1 MKETCTHTSNNIYVK
16 KIKNKEGNEY
26 QIDTDQLFNSSN
38 LNTYTI
44 NDNRIEFN
52 KNIKYYVIQ
61 DANSQCNNNIEQW
74 HKWFTTTYYYLGN
87 RDGRYNE
94 ISENNITYTIP
105 KGCFKECNDN
115 FIINSD
121 YRCEDK
127 KTFKDG
133 KYRNFI
139 AYDPFAIIC
148 IIGSIEINTINNYVY
163 SDNIGGNYYKTIEK
177 LLNNDHNILKSNNMT
192 SGYDKIKNAIL
203 ADLISNN
210 QNKFN
215 DKFHPLYSI
224 NNDIKIAYKKIIEYV
239 NYIYKENEKEKS
251 KIENNIKKDINKF
264 YTLFDKRDEL
274 YMKYLNNFNKDK
286 KKLNLLYAYNLSK
299 IKDYIIKKICANPEL
314 PSDIKGVVIYLLE
327 YCIFVCFSKKSIYA
341 ERLELYDI
349 YKDIKDAVK
358 TDAVKTDAVKT
369 DAVKTDAIESILIDK
384 DPPSYNS
391 KCQDTTS
398 EKSENKGNSHDYSIK
413 YNPKSEDYKPVLVKL
428 DNKSIFIFQDYVHIL
443 NLYKSFLVVY
453 PVVFIII
460 ISIFVFIMCLYL
472 IDININGP
480 LRPISLAINYIYAF
494 ILWLN
499 YIFKWFTFNIV
510 FTFIIKNI
518 LSLFYSRV
526 VSDKISEII
535 KYLLNTYITPI
546 ILLIILIILIIFIS
560 TISIEDII
568 MFIPFVIIF
577 ILESIYVL
585 LLILLGMVV
594 NLPKIE
600 NVILIGVITYI
611 IYLYYYVI
619 YIFNFTNIEGTIGSN
634 IVIQPE
640 YANLLN
646 GGDLIATL
654 KNSTDSHQII
664 CERNK
669 IINYAFLLNMY
680 NYAYRRIQ
688 QIK

>member
-1 MKETCTHTSNNIYVK
+1 MKETCTHTSNHIYVK

-26 QIDTDQLFNSSN
+26 QIDTDKLFNSSN

-44 NDNRIEFN
+44 NDNKIEFN

-163 SDNIGGNYYKTIEK
+163 SDKIGGNYYKTIEK

-203 ADLISNN
+203 LDLNSNN

-286 KKLNLLYAYNLSK
+286 KKLNLLYAYYLSK
-299 IKDYIIKKICANPEL
+299 IKDDIITKICANPEL
-314 PSDIKGVVIYLLE
+314 PSDIKCVVIYLLE

-349 YKDIKDAVK
+349 YKDILDDLKLTKKDSK
-358 TDAVKTDAVKT
+358 EIIT
-369 DAVKTDAIESILIDK
+369 ILNEQ
-384 DPPSYNS
+384 DPPNYDQFACVPKIIPPLS
-391 KCQDTTS
+391 TIP
-398 EKSENKGNSHDYSIK
+398 GNSAASIID
-413 YNPKSEDYKPVLVKL
+413 NPKSEDYKPVQVKL
-428 DNKSIFIFQDYVHIL
+428 DNNSIFIFQDYVHIL

-460 ISIFVFIMCLYL
+460 ISIFVFIMFLYL
-472 IDININGP
+472 IDINIKDP
-480 LRPISLAINYIYAF
+480 YIRPISQAINYIYAF
-494 ILWLN
+494 ILWFN

-535 KYLLNTYITPI
+535 KYIFNTYLTPI
-546 ILLIILIILIIFIS
+546 ILLIILIILIILIS
-560 TISIEDII
+560 TISLEDII

-585 LLILLGMVV
+585 LLILLGLVL

-600 NVILIGVITYI
+600 NLILIGVITYV

-640 YANLLN
+640 YGDLLN

-680 NYAYRRIQ
+680 KYAYTRLQ